1 MVRESK
7 IIIAQGIKLDND
19 YKNVLSYTQQEMLDL
34 VNSNDHKLAIA
45 TDYSFIRQEKNMVQV
60 GFPYS
65 TVCNANYMAF
75 QNKDYNNR
83 WFFAFIRDVEYVNDR
98 TVNIVFDID
107 VWSTFYG
114 DLSIMKCFVE
124 REHVNNDT
132 IGLHTVPENIDTGD
146 MVCETEIVDSSLSS
160 DLLNYWIGVYTDW
173 LPLDSG
179 TWAWTKKAGYQ
190 FDGITAYNKNVGGHS
205 LLLFQLKT
213 RESGTI
219 DWNTHVPDLTD
230 LKDFI
235 ATCNIDGHIEDI
247 KDIFIL
253 PNGLFESGD
262 YSERTV
268 ERDVPDAQPIFLRIF
283 KYYIAKQSLTP
294 KYWTMNI
301 PKVHSFNGITIK
313 NNKCYCYPYNYLLV
327 TNNQGNQNIY
337 KYEFFGNSQNAT
349 FRTELGA
356 TIGCSGRTVPTNY
369 LGIETNNDESLP
381 LGKFPTC
388 GWTADS
394 YTNYLTQQAVNLPTK
409 LLTMAGGTG
418 FALATGNFVGAG
430 ALLGGGSIS
439 LLNEFRNEG
448 LKPNI
453 EGGGNTADIVFGT
466 DNNTFSYKCMRSKK
480 EDIEIIDKYFTRYGY
495 KINET
500 KTPNLTGRTY
510 WNYIKIGGNDRF
522 ASGNIQTKFL
532 DTINEIA
539 QKGTTIWHSHDNIG
553 NFDLNNSIVTP

>member
-60 GFPYS
+60 GFAYS

-98 TVNIVFDID
+98 TVNIIFDID

-132 IGLHTVPENIDTGD
+132 IGLHTVPENISTGD
-146 MVCETEIVDSSLSS
+146 MVCISETTDASISS
-160 DLLNYWIGVYTDW
+160 DLLDYWVGVYSDW
-173 LPLDSG
+173 LPIDSG
-179 TWAWTKKAGYQ
+179 TWAWTKKSGYQ
-190 FDGITAYNKNVGGHS
+190 FDGITAYNRNVSGHA
-205 LLLFQLKT
+205 LLLFKLKK
-213 RESGTI
+213 RASDQI
-219 DWNTHVPDLTD
+219 DWSTHVPDLTD

-235 ATCNIDGHIEDI
+235 ATCNIDGHIEDL

-253 PNGLFESGD
+253 PNGLFGSGD
-262 YSERTV
+262 YSERVV
-268 ERDVPDAQPIFLRIF
+268 ERDVPDAQPVFLRTF
-283 KYYIAKQSLTP
+283 KYYIASQSLTA
-294 KYWTMNI
+294 KTWNVTI
-301 PKVHSFNGITIK
+301 PKVHSFDGINIA

-327 TNNQGNQNIY
+327 SNNQGSQNIF
-337 KYEFFGNSQNAT
+337 KYEFFGDQNNAT
-349 FRTELGA
+349 FKTELGA
-356 TIGCSGRTVPTNY
+356 SIGCSGRTIPTNY
-369 LGIETNNDESLP
+369 LGVAENNDESIG

-394 YTNYLTQQAVNLPTK
+394 YTNYLTEQAINLPQK
-409 LLTMAGGTG
+409 MVGASAGIG
-418 FALATGNFVGAG
+418 LATATYGPIAGLIGVAGNVIG
-430 ALLGGGSIS
+430 ALGQFYPES
-439 LLNEFRNEG
+439 

-453 EGGGNTADIVFGT
+453 EGSGNTADVVFAT
-466 DNNTFSYKCMRSKK
+466 DNNTFTYKCMRSKK
-480 EDIEIIDKYFTRYGY
+480 EDIEIVDRYFSRYGY

-553 NFDLNNSIVTP
+553 NFDLNNTIV